1 MREITDEILAWGRLR
16 VLEPTSADELVRVA
30 EGLIDANPLAP
41 RDAFHLAFVLSHGI
55 PALVTGDADFDA
67 VQLPEGRNLTVV
79 RF

>member
-1 MREITDEILAWGRLR
+1 M
-16 VLEPTSADELVRVA
+16 A

-41 RDAFHLAFVLSHGI
+41 RDAFHLAFVLNHGI

-67 VQLPEGRNLTVV
+67 VRLPEGRNLAVV